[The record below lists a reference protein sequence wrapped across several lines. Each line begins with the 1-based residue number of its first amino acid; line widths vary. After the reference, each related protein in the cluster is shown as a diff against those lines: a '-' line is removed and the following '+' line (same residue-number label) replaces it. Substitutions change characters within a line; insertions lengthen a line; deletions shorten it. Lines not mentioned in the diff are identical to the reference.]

1 MKNKGSNFASKA
13 ILGAVM
19 SFFAT
24 TAIAGENLWVYAKGT
39 DTRPQGSYEFKLQ
52 DTIRLDKN
60 AGDHYTFHDIHPEIE
75 YGVTDKFT
83 IAAEAIIFVHDYD
96 VGSEEE
102 GGPCPMCEA
111 GDGTGKFSKTQFAGY
126 ELSMKYNILSPYKDV
141 IGLSVGASYERRD
154 KYRLDGGDIDQDSFV
169 GFVFLQKDYL
179 DNTLITVL
187 NIKTEFERRKAGTV
201 VEDEL
206 AIDISAAISY
216 RVAPKWFVGLEFR
229 HQSDYLNPQDK
240 AEAGNF
246 DEGFDEDGYTIGLQ
260 KSNFDLTDFR
270 IGSQHQNG
278 NYFGP
283 SVHFA
288 EQKWWVTAGI
298 LWQIS
303 GGGSEHADVRN
314 GRNWDEHEKIHIGL
328 TYGYEF

>member
-1 MKNKGSNFASKA
+1 MINK
-13 ILGAVM
+13 
-19 SFFAT
+19 AT
-24 TAIAGENLWVYAKGT
+24 TLAVSAMLGLMATSAVAGENLWVYAKGT
-39 DTRPQGSYEFKLQ
+39 DVRPQGSYEFKLH

-75 YGVTDKFT
+75 YGITDKLT
-83 IAAEAIIFVHDYD
+83 VAAEVVIFRHDYD
-96 VGSEEE
+96 VGSEAE

-111 GDGTGKFSKTQFAGY
+111 GDGTGKLKKTQFAGY
-126 ELSMKYNILSPYKDV
+126 ELSMKYNVLSPYKDY
-141 IGLSVGASYERRD
+141 IGLSFGLGYERRD

-169 GFVFLQKDYL
+169 ALALLQKDLL
-179 DNTLITVL
+179 DDTLVTVL
-187 NIKTEFERRKAGTV
+187 NIKTEFERRKAGSV

-206 AIDISAAISY
+206 SLEIMAGISY

-240 AEAGNF
+240 AEAGNTA
-246 DEGFDEDGYTIGLQ
+246 DGFDSEGYTLGLQ
-260 KSNFDLTDFR
+260 KSNFDLSDFR

-283 SVHFA
+283 TAHFA
-288 EQKWWVTAGI
+288 EQKWWVTTGV

-314 GRNWDEHEKIHIGL
+314 GRNWDEHEKMHIGF